1 MLYSILMW
9 VLFGL
14 VAGAIA
20 KFIMPGNQSMGW
32 LTTSILGIVGAIV
45 GGYLVTAI
53 LGIRPASEGDWFH
66 IQPMIS
72 AVLGSLLVLWIYG
85 MLTNRRG

>member
-1 MLYSILMW
+1 MIYSIIMW

-20 KFIMPGNQSMGW
+20 KMIMPGNQNMGW
-32 LTTSILGIVGAIV
+32 LQTSILGIVGSFV
-45 GGYLVTAI
+45 GGITVSQL
-53 LGIRPASEGDWFH
+53 LGIRSASDGDWFH

-72 AVLGSLLVLWIYG
+72 AVVGAILILWIFG
-85 MLTNRRG
+85 KFGGKK